1 MFKRNLWKIIS
12 SALILTFAVAELVPL
27 HDRPFA
33 EYARAHVTAKP
44 AEFGKLLAEADA
56 RWKAG
61 KAPSVFVALKQ
72 IAAERKLDLTQ
83 YYPNINI
90 ESTLTNVEKRN
101 DILLSYLLKKSKANL
116 QLGLDLKGGIAV
128 TLEVDQ
134 NAADRNAKAVK
145 GAASQAPTA
154 RSTDYE
160 EVRKEDLTKA
170 IEIISSRINAFGVAE
185 PIVLPVGTNR
195 IEIELPGVNTK
206 DNPEILENIKKPAQ
220 LSFHLVHPTLSP
232 DSASLRPGE
241 APPGY
246 ELMTHDED
254 LRNGQTYTERV
265 FVKRIPEMTGD
276 DISDAY
282 VQRDSYQNPYV
293 ALRLTDK
300 GRKDFYAITHQL
312 VVQAQQTGRIGH
324 LAIVL
329 DGQLYSSPEVN
340 PQQVGDGID
349 SNTAEISGSFTDRE
363 AQQLADVL
371 RNPLTLPLVVKEQY
385 EVGPSL
391 AQDAISS
398 GVRASIIGVT
408 LVAAFMITFY
418 TTGGLVAVLMLA
430 VNLVIIGGIMASL
443 PGATMTLPGL
453 AGIVLTV
460 GMAVD
465 ANILIFERMR
475 EELALG
481 KSLATA
487 NQSGYMKALWT
498 ILDAHAVQ
506 LIICCIMIWLGK
518 GPIRGFG
525 VTLAIGVLSTLF
537 SVLITSHLVMELIIE
552 SGFVKKIRMNRL
564 LKDIQVDFIRYG
576 KAAFFG
582 GWLLV
587 FIGVAYVIYQGP
599 KIYGIDFAGGDM
611 INVQFKQQPD
621 AAKIRAVAKASGI
634 SEINITAVNSIGGG
648 GQALNIETPEDKG
661 DVVFN
666 ALQAAFPQAG
676 LVMIGESH
684 IGASIGKEI
693 ELNALLAIGVSMA
706 TILLYIA
713 FRFEFGFGVGAMVST
728 LHDILMT
735 IGIFVLTGHQFSA
748 PMVAAILC
756 IAGYSINETVVV
768 FDRIREELK
777 LNPNGSLRDVV
788 NTAIRKVFAR
798 TIMTATTT
806 FLAALALFLF
816 GGGVLRDISFTF
828 LVGIVTS
835 TFSAIFVASQ
845 VFYYWHK
852 GDRKHVEAHSDIAPK
867 YEWQGASR
875 ASR

>member
-1 MFKRNLWKIIS
+1 MFKRNLWKILL
-12 SALILTFAVAELVPL
+12 SALIMTFAVAELVPL

-33 EYARAHVTAKP
+33 DYARTHATAKTT
-44 AEFGKLLAEADA
+44 EFAKLLDEAA
-56 RWKAG
+56 KRQQAG
-61 KAPSVFVALKQ
+61 QAPSVFVALKQ
-72 IAAERKLDLTQ
+72 IATERKLDLTQ
-83 YYPNINI
+83 YYPDINI
-90 ESTLTNVEKRN
+90 ESTLKNVEKRN
-101 DILLSYLLKKSKANL
+101 DILLNELLRRSKSNF
-116 QLGLDLKGGIAV
+116 QLGLDLKGGVAV
-128 TLEVDQ
+128 TLEVDPKVVG
-134 NAADRNAKAVK
+134 NDPANI
-145 GAASQAPTA
+145 SQ
-154 RSTDYE
+154 D
-160 EVRKEDLTKA
+160 KLTKA
-170 IEIISSRINAFGVAE
+170 IEIISARINAFGVVE
-185 PIVLPVGTNR
+185 PVIRPVGNNR
-195 IEIELPGVNTK
+195 IEIELPGVSTK
-206 DNPEILENIKKPAQ
+206 DNPEILDNIKKPAQ
-220 LSFHLVHPTLSP
+220 LTFCLVHSTLTP
-232 DSASLRPGE
+232 RDVAPGE
-241 APPGY
+241 VPPGY
-246 ELMTHDED
+246 QEMS
-254 LRNGQTYTERV
+254 YTQQQSDGTEFEESL
-265 FVKRIPEMTGD
+265 FVKRIPEMTGK
-276 DISDAY
+276 DIAN
-282 VQRDSYQNPYV
+282 SYARPDMYGKPEVDMQFT
-293 ALRLTDK
+293 TD
-300 GRKDFYAITHQL
+300 GRKRFAEVTGAIAAEGQR
-312 VVQAQQTGRIGH
+312 TGHPGRM
-324 LAIVL
+324 AIVL
-329 DGQLYSSPEVN
+329 DGKLYSAPTVREE
-340 PQQVGDGID
+340 ID
-349 SNTAEISGSFTDRE
+349 SPAAVITGSFTDRE
-363 AQQLADVL
+363 AMDLANVL
-371 RNPLTLPLVVKEQY
+371 NNPLDLPLIVKEQY

-398 GVRASIIGVT
+398 GVFAAAIGVIA
-408 LVAAFMITFY
+408 VAAFMITFY
-418 TTGGLVAVLMLA
+418 TTGGVVAVLMLA
-430 VNLVIIGGIMASL
+430 VNLVIIGGVMASL
-443 PGATMTLPGL
+443 GATMTLPGL

-487 NQSGYMKALWT
+487 NQSGYLKALWT

-506 LIICCIMIWLGK
+506 LIICCIMIGLGT
-518 GPIRGFG
+518 GPIKGFG

-552 SGFVKKIRMNRL
+552 SGFIKKFRMNRL

-576 KAAFFG
+576 KPA
-582 GWLLV
+582 
-587 FIGVAYVIYQGP
+587 FIGSWLIVIIGFAYVIYQGP

-621 AAKIRAVAKASGI
+621 AAKIREIAKASGV
-634 SEINITAVNSIGGG
+634 SDINVTAVSSIGGG
-648 GQALNIETPEDKG
+648 GQALNIETPEGKADI
-661 DVVFN
+661 VFD
-666 ALQAAFPQAG
+666 ALQTALPQDG
-676 LVMIGESH
+676 LEKIGQSH

-693 ELNALLAIGVSMA
+693 ELNALLAVGVSMA
-706 TILLYIA
+706 TILVYIA
-713 FRFEFGFGVGAMVST
+713 FRFEFGFGVGAMFSS

-777 LNPNGSLRDVV
+777 LNPNGSLRDVI

-835 TFSAIFVASQ
+835 TFSAIFIASQ
-845 VFYYWHK
+845 VFYWWHK